1 MFFLTIQAPANY
13 LTIANCSK
21 AEEIDHIDGILSQVT
36 SKRSPCRERE
46 NVIENLIECR
56 EKLEKEL
63 EEVAA
68 KQMYE
73 LTSLVR
79 QTTQC
84 TFRQAQGA
92 ILETLKYLQENVL
105 PNGFDRVLAIDPD
118 TISME
123 IRQNCG
129 ADGQKIE
136 NLVGVV
142 MEFASDQ
149 ETDVSEES
157 WNELLNLITHAD
169 CHLLISALERH
180 DCALILQLVHRLQA
194 ETSWR
199 KRKPILAILFHALQL
214 SPTFVH
220 VAINSVLPSELARDI
235 QTTCAVQDK
244 NKDRVY
250 WSVRVLTVALCC
262 KEPLSFA
269 QQSELGD
276 NLVELVVDM
285 LETESVSIA
294 ISDEKDDGSLASAL
308 MHLILALYRQFHVL
322 SSENNPVLYCLA
334 KRTVCESLVEKTI
347 LLYNR
352 QGNHD
357 LTSIGM
363 LFIYS
368 RFSHAR
374 RSHQEIPWRGSLH

>member
-1 MFFLTIQAPANY
+1 MFKLFHSFIIQAPSNY
-13 LTIANCSK
+13 LTEAICSK
-21 AEEIDHIDGILSQVT
+21 SEEIDYIDGILTKIST
-36 SKRSPCRERE
+36 KRSPSRERE
-46 NVIENLIECR
+46 NVIENLVECR
-56 EKLEKEL
+56 DKLEKEL
-63 EEVAA
+63 EDVAA

-73 LTSLVR
+73 LTSIVR

-84 TFRQAQGA
+84 TFQQAQEA

-105 PNGFDRVLAIDPD
+105 LIPKGIDRVLAIDPD
-118 TISME
+118 SISME
-123 IRQNCG
+123 IRKNCG
-129 ADGQKIE
+129 ADGRKIE
-136 NLVGVV
+136 QLVEIV

-157 WNELLNLITHAD
+157 WNELLGLVTHAD
-169 CHLLISALERH
+169 SHLLIAALERH

-199 KRKPILAILFHALQL
+199 KRKPILSIIFHALRL
-214 SPTFVH
+214 SPTFVN

-235 QTTCAVQDK
+235 QTTCAIQER
-244 NKDRVY
+244 NKDRIY
-250 WSVRVLTVALCC
+250 WSVRVLTVTLCC

-276 NLVELVVDM
+276 NLIELVVNM

-294 ISDEKDDGSLASAL
+294 TSDQKDDQGLASGL

-322 SSENNPVLYCLA
+322 SSDNNPVLNCLA
-334 KRTVCESLVEKTI
+334 KRTMCESLVEKTI

-352 QGNHD
+352 QGKKTYF
-357 LTSIGM
+357 L
-363 LFIYS
+363 
-368 RFSHAR
+368 
-374 RSHQEIPWRGSLH
+374 